1 MLERELL
8 SSEIVETIGEYT
20 IVKTKERIVDAN
32 GKPYGPILTWFDI
45 CLDNGN
51 GDIVASFDN
60 TRAARRWAKEN

>member
-1 MLERELL
+1 MLERELI

-20 IVKTKERIVDAN
+20 IVKTKERMVDVN
-32 GKPYGPILTWFDI
+32 GKPYGRIHVWFDV

-60 TRAARRWAKEN
+60 TRAARRWVKEN